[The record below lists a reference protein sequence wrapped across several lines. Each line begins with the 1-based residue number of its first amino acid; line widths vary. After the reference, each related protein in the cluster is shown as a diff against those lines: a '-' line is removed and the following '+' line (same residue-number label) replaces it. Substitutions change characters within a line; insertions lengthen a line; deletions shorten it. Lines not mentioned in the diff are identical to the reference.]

1 MALFLDY
8 ANVSTGNPATAL
20 DTRNTTQPYNGAL
33 NALGS
38 LYAYPCNTVLT
49 GNGQGSALIIK
60 YVRYN
65 STTNAA
71 VLAAPAPVYWA
82 DETYTTVT
90 GTLSEAVAGVNS
102 IAGLML
108 LNSVS
113 LSGFTATVLNG
124 NFIWIALVGFV
135 AAMTSVGQTFAAGD
149 AIIGLTG
156 NFVVGKTVAGT
167 APTNLP
173 LGFAQSATAS
183 SLVDVMLTLPVF

>member
-8 ANVSTGNPATAL
+8 ANVSTGNVFTAL
-20 DTRNTTQPYNGAL
+20 DARNTTLLNNGAL

-38 LYAYPCNTVLT
+38 LYAIPCNPATIS
-49 GNGQGSALIIK
+49 NGAGSALICK
-60 YVRYN
+60 YVRYQ

-124 NFIWIALVGFV
+124 NFIWIAVSGFV
-135 AAMTSVGQTFAAGD
+135 AAMTSVGKTFAAGD
-149 AIIGLTG
+149 AIIGLAG
-156 NFVVGKTVAGT
+156 NFVVDKVSAGT

-183 SLVDVMLTLPVF
+183 NLVDVMLTLPVF